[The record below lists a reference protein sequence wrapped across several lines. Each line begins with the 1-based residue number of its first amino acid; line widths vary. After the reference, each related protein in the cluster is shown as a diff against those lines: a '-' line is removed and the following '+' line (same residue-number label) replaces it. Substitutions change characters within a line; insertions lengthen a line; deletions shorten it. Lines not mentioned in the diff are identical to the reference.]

1 MADDEQKYENDCC
14 DDDVVHSG
22 AVERV
27 KAAMPD
33 EDMLY
38 DAAELFKVFG
48 DSTRT
53 RILSALFIEELCVC
67 DIAEILGMTKSA
79 VSHQLR
85 TLRQT
90 KIVKARRSGER
101 GFLFARRRPHLAHL
115 QDRDGTPSRKRLKNS
130 YKGDII
136 MKKVIRLQDLDCAN
150 CAAKMERGIEKIK
163 GVNSVSV
170 DFMTQKI
177 VLDCDDNA
185 VDEIIVEM
193 KKVCHKIEPDCI
205 IKA

>member
-1 MADDEQKYENDCC
+1 MADDEQKYVNDCC

-67 DIAEILGMTKSA
+67 DIAEILDMTKSA

-90 KIVKARRSGER
+90 KIVKARRSGKEVFYSLDDDHISR
-101 GFLFARRRPHLAHL
+101 IYKTAMEHLREN
-115 QDRDGTPSRKRLKNS
+115 D
-130 YKGDII
+130 
-136 MKKVIRLQDLDCAN
+136 
-150 CAAKMERGIEKIK
+150 
-163 GVNSVSV
+163 
-170 DFMTQKI
+170 
-177 VLDCDDNA
+177 
-185 VDEIIVEM
+185 
-193 KKVCHKIEPDCI
+193 
-205 IKA
+205 

>member
-1 MADDEQKYENDCC
+1 MADDEQKYVNDCC

-27 KAAMPD
+27 KAAMPN

-90 KIVKARRSGER
+90 KIVKARRSGKEVFYSLDDDHISR
-101 GFLFARRRPHLAHL
+101 IYKTAMEHLREN
-115 QDRDGTPSRKRLKNS
+115 D
-130 YKGDII
+130 
-136 MKKVIRLQDLDCAN
+136 
-150 CAAKMERGIEKIK
+150 
-163 GVNSVSV
+163 
-170 DFMTQKI
+170 
-177 VLDCDDNA
+177 
-185 VDEIIVEM
+185 
-193 KKVCHKIEPDCI
+193 
-205 IKA
+205 

>member
-1 MADDEQKYENDCC
+1 MADDEQKYVNDCC

-38 DAAELFKVFG
+38 DAAELFKVFV

-90 KIVKARRSGER
+90 KIVKARRSGKEIFYSLDDDHISR
-101 GFLFARRRPHLAHL
+101 IYKTAMEHLREN
-115 QDRDGTPSRKRLKNS
+115 D
-130 YKGDII
+130 
-136 MKKVIRLQDLDCAN
+136 
-150 CAAKMERGIEKIK
+150 
-163 GVNSVSV
+163 
-170 DFMTQKI
+170 
-177 VLDCDDNA
+177 
-185 VDEIIVEM
+185 
-193 KKVCHKIEPDCI
+193 
-205 IKA
+205 

>member
-1 MADDEQKYENDCC
+1 MADDEQKYVNDCC

-90 KIVKARRSGER
+90 KIHKERRSGKEKYYSLEDDHISR
-101 GFLFARRRPHLAHL
+101 IYKTAKQHRREN
-115 QDRDGTPSRKRLKNS
+115 D
-130 YKGDII
+130 
-136 MKKVIRLQDLDCAN
+136 
-150 CAAKMERGIEKIK
+150 
-163 GVNSVSV
+163 
-170 DFMTQKI
+170 
-177 VLDCDDNA
+177 
-185 VDEIIVEM
+185 
-193 KKVCHKIEPDCI
+193 
-205 IKA
+205 

>member
-1 MADDEQKYENDCC
+1 MADYEQKYVNDCC

-90 KIVKARRSGER
+90 KIVKARRSGKEVFYSLDDDHISR
-101 GFLFARRRPHLAHL
+101 IYKTAMEHLREN
-115 QDRDGTPSRKRLKNS
+115 D
-130 YKGDII
+130 
-136 MKKVIRLQDLDCAN
+136 
-150 CAAKMERGIEKIK
+150 
-163 GVNSVSV
+163 
-170 DFMTQKI
+170 
-177 VLDCDDNA
+177 
-185 VDEIIVEM
+185 
-193 KKVCHKIEPDCI
+193 
-205 IKA
+205 

>member
-1 MADDEQKYENDCC
+1 MADDEQKYVNDCC

-53 RILSALFIEELCVC
+53 RILSALFIKELCVC

-90 KIVKARRSGER
+90 KIVKARRSGKEIFYSLDDDHISR
-101 GFLFARRRPHLAHL
+101 IYKTAMEHLREN
-115 QDRDGTPSRKRLKNS
+115 D
-130 YKGDII
+130 
-136 MKKVIRLQDLDCAN
+136 
-150 CAAKMERGIEKIK
+150 
-163 GVNSVSV
+163 
-170 DFMTQKI
+170 
-177 VLDCDDNA
+177 
-185 VDEIIVEM
+185 
-193 KKVCHKIEPDCI
+193 
-205 IKA
+205 

>member
-1 MADDEQKYENDCC
+1 MADDEQKYVNDCC

-48 DSTRT
+48 DSSRT

-90 KIVKARRSGER
+90 KIVKARRSGKEIFYSLDDDHISR
-101 GFLFARRRPHLAHL
+101 IYKTVMEHLREN
-115 QDRDGTPSRKRLKNS
+115 D
-130 YKGDII
+130 
-136 MKKVIRLQDLDCAN
+136 
-150 CAAKMERGIEKIK
+150 
-163 GVNSVSV
+163 
-170 DFMTQKI
+170 
-177 VLDCDDNA
+177 
-185 VDEIIVEM
+185 
-193 KKVCHKIEPDCI
+193 
-205 IKA
+205 

>member
-90 KIVKARRSGER
+90 KIVKARRSGKEVFYSLDDDHISR
-101 GFLFARRRPHLAHL
+101 IYKTAMEHLREN
-115 QDRDGTPSRKRLKNS
+115 D
-130 YKGDII
+130 
-136 MKKVIRLQDLDCAN
+136 
-150 CAAKMERGIEKIK
+150 
-163 GVNSVSV
+163 
-170 DFMTQKI
+170 
-177 VLDCDDNA
+177 
-185 VDEIIVEM
+185 
-193 KKVCHKIEPDCI
+193 
-205 IKA
+205 

>member
-1 MADDEQKYENDCC
+1 MANDEQKYINDCC

-22 AVERV
+22 AVARV

-53 RILSALFIEELCVC
+53 RILSALFVEELCVC

-90 KIVKARRSGER
+90 KIVKARRSGKEIFYSLDDEHISR
-101 GFLFARRRPHLAHL
+101 IYKMAMEHL
-115 QDRDGTPSRKRLKNS
+115 GEN
-130 YKGDII
+130 
-136 MKKVIRLQDLDCAN
+136 
-150 CAAKMERGIEKIK
+150 
-163 GVNSVSV
+163 
-170 DFMTQKI
+170 
-177 VLDCDDNA
+177 
-185 VDEIIVEM
+185 
-193 KKVCHKIEPDCI
+193 
-205 IKA
+205 

>member
-1 MADDEQKYENDCC
+1 MADDEQKYVNDCC

-33 EDMLY
+33 EEMLY

-90 KIVKARRSGER
+90 KIVKARRSGKEVFYSLDDDHISR
-101 GFLFARRRPHLAHL
+101 IYKTAMEHLREN
-115 QDRDGTPSRKRLKNS
+115 D
-130 YKGDII
+130 
-136 MKKVIRLQDLDCAN
+136 
-150 CAAKMERGIEKIK
+150 
-163 GVNSVSV
+163 
-170 DFMTQKI
+170 
-177 VLDCDDNA
+177 
-185 VDEIIVEM
+185 
-193 KKVCHKIEPDCI
+193 
-205 IKA
+205 

>member
-1 MADDEQKYENDCC
+1 MADDEQKYVNDCC
-14 DDDVVHSG
+14 EDDVVHSG

-90 KIVKARRSGER
+90 KIVKARRSGKEVFYSLDDDHISR
-101 GFLFARRRPHLAHL
+101 IYKTAMEHLREN
-115 QDRDGTPSRKRLKNS
+115 D
-130 YKGDII
+130 
-136 MKKVIRLQDLDCAN
+136 
-150 CAAKMERGIEKIK
+150 
-163 GVNSVSV
+163 
-170 DFMTQKI
+170 
-177 VLDCDDNA
+177 
-185 VDEIIVEM
+185 
-193 KKVCHKIEPDCI
+193 
-205 IKA
+205 

>member
-1 MADDEQKYENDCC
+1 MADDEQKYVNDCC

-90 KIVKARRSGER
+90 KIVKARRAGKEIFYSLDDDHISRIYKTAME
-101 GFLFARRRPHLAHL
+101 HLREN
-115 QDRDGTPSRKRLKNS
+115 D
-130 YKGDII
+130 
-136 MKKVIRLQDLDCAN
+136 
-150 CAAKMERGIEKIK
+150 
-163 GVNSVSV
+163 
-170 DFMTQKI
+170 
-177 VLDCDDNA
+177 
-185 VDEIIVEM
+185 
-193 KKVCHKIEPDCI
+193 
-205 IKA
+205 

>member
-1 MADDEQKYENDCC
+1 MADDEQKYVNDCY

-90 KIVKARRSGER
+90 KIVKARRSGKEIFYSLDDDHISR
-101 GFLFARRRPHLAHL
+101 IYKTAMEHLREN
-115 QDRDGTPSRKRLKNS
+115 D
-130 YKGDII
+130 
-136 MKKVIRLQDLDCAN
+136 
-150 CAAKMERGIEKIK
+150 
-163 GVNSVSV
+163 
-170 DFMTQKI
+170 
-177 VLDCDDNA
+177 
-185 VDEIIVEM
+185 
-193 KKVCHKIEPDCI
+193 
-205 IKA
+205 